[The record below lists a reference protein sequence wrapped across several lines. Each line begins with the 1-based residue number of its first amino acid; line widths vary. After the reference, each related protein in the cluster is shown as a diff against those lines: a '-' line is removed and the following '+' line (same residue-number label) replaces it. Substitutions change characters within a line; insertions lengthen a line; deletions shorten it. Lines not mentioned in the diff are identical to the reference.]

1 MILCAHAESLS
12 LFAMPCQYLP
22 WHTTNQMHAQ
32 TTHSDQ
38 AQSKKLIEH
47 ILDHC
52 GDLLE
57 PGSEATRTK
66 LRSSNS
72 RVWSAKE
79 PRDSEDADSAIYL
92 NLTGIV
98 VTLIKCCIER
108 KANHQLANRTHGVQD

>member
-12 LFAMPCQYLP
+12 LFAMPTRYSP

-72 RVWSAKE
+72 RTWSAKE